1 MRQKTLNLIYQVKII
16 LNNYNVRITVRQLY
30 YQLVAR
36 QIIENNLNSYK
47 RLDSILSDARKN
59 GNLKFNDFV
68 DRVRR
73 PIKTS
78 SWIDLKD
85 FFATVKNSY
94 KRNKWQGQENYVE
107 VWLEKDALAGVFE
120 PITRKYDLNLSIGRG
135 YQSLSSLNDAVNRFP
150 IDKDIRILYFGDFD
164 PTGLDIPRSA
174 EENLNKHFG
183 LYPIFERLAL
193 TEDDI
198 AKYKLP
204 PAPTK
209 NTDSRAHAFVK

>member
-1 MRQKTLNLIYQVKII
+1 M
-16 LNNYNVRITVRQLY
+16 
-30 YQLVAR
+30 
-36 QIIENNLNSYK
+36 
-47 RLDSILSDARKN
+47 
-59 GNLKFNDFV
+59 

-209 NTDSRAHAFVK
+209 NTDSRAHAFVKEHGNITVELDALPPDVLTKRIEENIVKNLDMVQFMQDLNTEKREIEELNKLQFKL